1 MTVANPVQA
10 DTASA
15 NGSRMDGSKMD
26 GAKVDGV
33 RTSGSGPSASGTSGD
48 DGRPGS
54 VSADRRGP
62 ALRTRVTGL
71 TGLAERYALLILTV
85 LIAGFFSVYPASR
98 GSFATVANLNVTL
111 GTQTAVA
118 LLALAAVF
126 PLVAGHIDFSLGA
139 IAATS
144 MVLCA
149 GLMSRHQMPLAV
161 AVVICVLLGGLI
173 GLVNGVAVTRFKMN
187 PFVTTLGVGT
197 LLGGIIQ
204 WYTGGQTIFKGIS
217 KHLTDFGSLTL
228 IGLPQVTF
236 VVVGLGVISWYV
248 LTHTPYGRSLYAVG
262 SNERSARLVGVRVD
276 RNVLIAFVGAG
287 LLAGVAGVLQLSRT
301 GSATADTGTSLLFP
315 ALAAVFLGATTVR
328 PGFFNIGGALIGV
341 LFVSVSV
348 SGLTLSGASAWAS
361 PVFNGLA
368 LLVAVGLS
376 TYLGRRSRA

>member
-1 MTVANPVQA
+1 MTMTNPAQV
-10 DTASA
+10 DTAP
-15 NGSRMDGSKMD
+15 D
-26 GAKVDGV
+26 GAPDA
-33 RTSGSGPSASGTSGD
+33 GPPRAAR
-48 DGRPGS
+48 GR
-54 VSADRRGP
+54 
-62 ALRTRVTGL
+62 LL
-71 TGLAERYALLILTV
+71 TGLAERYALLILTA
-85 LIAGFFSVYPASR
+85 LIAVFFSVYPDSSE
-98 GSFATVANLNVTL
+98 SFATLANLNVTL

-118 LLALAAVF
+118 LLALAAVL

-139 IAATS
+139 TAATS

-149 GLMSRHQMPLAV
+149 GLMSRNGLPLGA

-173 GLVNGVAVTRFKMN
+173 GLVNGVAVTRFRMN

-204 WYTGGQTIFKGIS
+204 WYTRGQTIFSGIS
-217 KHLTDFGSLTL
+217 RQLTDFGSLTL

-236 VVVGLGVISWYV
+236 VVVGLGVVSWYV

-328 PGFFNIGGALIGV
+328 PGFFNIAGALIGV
-341 LFVSVSV
+341 IFVSVSV

>member
-1 MTVANPVQA
+1 MTMSNPAQVDAARADDQVAR
-10 DTASA
+10 ASVP
-15 NGSRMDGSKMD
+15 S
-26 GAKVDGV
+26 
-33 RTSGSGPSASGTSGD
+33 SG
-48 DGRPGS
+48 
-54 VSADRRGP
+54 RRRSTRLA
-62 ALRTRVTGL
+62 ALA
-71 TGLAERYALLILTV
+71 GLAERYALLLLTV
-85 LIAGFFSVYPASR
+85 AIAGFFSVYPTSR
-98 GSFATVANLNVTL
+98 ASFATVANLNVTL

-139 IAATS
+139 TAATS

-149 GLMSRHQMPLAV
+149 GLMSRHQMPLAL
-161 AVVICVLLGGLI
+161 AVVICVLLGGLV
-173 GLVNGVAVTRFKMN
+173 GLVNGIAVTRFQMN

-204 WYTGGQTIFKGIS
+204 WYTGGQTIFTGIS

-236 VVVGLGVISWYV
+236 VVVGLGVVSWYV

-262 SNERSARLVGVRVD
+262 SNERSARLVGLRVD